1 VLTAIRRIKAYDQ
14 ARVSNKSALE
24 ANQAGFDVGTRTI
37 IDVLNATRDLYL
49 AQRNYSVSRYD
60 YILNYLRLK
69 QAAGEIDEQNLAA
82 VNRWL
87 QKPVKLPV
95 GPS

>member
-1 VLTAIRRIKAYDQ
+1 
-14 ARVSNKSALE
+14 
-24 ANQAGFDVGTRTI
+24 
-37 IDVLNATRDLYL
+37 VLNATRDLYL

-87 QKPVKLPV
+87 QKPIKLPV